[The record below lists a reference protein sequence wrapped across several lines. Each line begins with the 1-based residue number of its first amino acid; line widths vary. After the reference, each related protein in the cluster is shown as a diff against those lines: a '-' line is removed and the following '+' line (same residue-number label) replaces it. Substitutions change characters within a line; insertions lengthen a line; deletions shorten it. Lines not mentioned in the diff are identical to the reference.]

1 MASVKKSEST
11 KATWKALKI
20 VDGELLDAETGEV
33 IDNIIDILGKYFKDS
48 EFSLTATYKL
58 DVELD

>member
-11 KATWKALKI
+11 KATWKSLQI
-20 VDGELLDAETGEV
+20 VDG
-33 IDNIIDILGKYFKDS
+33 NIIDVETGATLDNLVDILSKYFKDT
-48 EFSLTATYKL
+48 EFSLTATYKS